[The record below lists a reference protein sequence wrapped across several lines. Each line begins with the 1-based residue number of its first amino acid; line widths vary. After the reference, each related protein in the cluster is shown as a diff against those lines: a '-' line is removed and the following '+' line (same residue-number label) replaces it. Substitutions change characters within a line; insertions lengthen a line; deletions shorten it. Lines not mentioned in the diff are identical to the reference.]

1 MEYLEVPSIQ
11 NSLHKLG
18 ITKWKLVGSDPTN
31 EAEFNSSFFKE
42 MSVNNCTAVY
52 SSDPSDFGVTW
63 AEVKTAQDTLKA
75 EWDAQ
80 EYARSRKVEYDLLNQ
95 FELMT
100 DDAIND
106 TTTHLD
112 AINAIKAK
120 YPKP

>member
-1 MEYLEVPSIQ
+1 MKNAVEEAFLSLCLEKHGDTEITW
-11 NSLHKLG
+11 NGNADNYDSLNK
-18 ITKWKLVGSDPTN
+18 
-31 EAEFNSSFFKE
+31 
-42 MSVNNCTAVY
+42 
-52 SSDPSDFGVTW
+52 
-63 AEVKTAQDTLKA
+63 VKRTDGETLKFTWD
-75 EWDAQ
+75 EVLIKKTELVTEYDAQ

>member
-1 MEYLEVPSIQ
+1 MSDAIIPTIDKALIE
-11 NSLHKLG
+11 LG
-18 ITKWKLVGSDPTN
+18 ITLWELKGAPSN
-31 EAEFNSSFFKE
+31 EDEFLSMFRKE
-42 MSVNNCTAVY
+42 MSNNNGKVVY
-52 SSDPSDFGVTW
+52 STDPSDFGVTW
-63 AEVKTAQDTLKA
+63 SEVKAKQDSLQS

-80 EYARSRKVEYDLLNQ
+80 AYARSRKIEYDALNQ